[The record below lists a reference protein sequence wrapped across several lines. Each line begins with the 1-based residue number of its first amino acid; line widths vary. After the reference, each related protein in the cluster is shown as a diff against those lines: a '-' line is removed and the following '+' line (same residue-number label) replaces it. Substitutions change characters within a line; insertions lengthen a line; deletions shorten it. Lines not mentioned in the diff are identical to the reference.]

1 MSFRAQ
7 SREEDC
13 RADKSRGLGC
23 KGRCRCQVQGLLGRV
38 RDFPCKIHSNRQ
50 RGNLILGRELEQQ
63 ETPEGRPEGPKAG
76 EMEEA

>member
-1 MSFRAQ
+1 M
-7 SREEDC
+7 
-13 RADKSRGLGC
+13 
-23 KGRCRCQVQGLLGRV
+23 QGLLGRV

-63 ETPEGRPEGPKAG
+63 ETPEGPPEGPKAG